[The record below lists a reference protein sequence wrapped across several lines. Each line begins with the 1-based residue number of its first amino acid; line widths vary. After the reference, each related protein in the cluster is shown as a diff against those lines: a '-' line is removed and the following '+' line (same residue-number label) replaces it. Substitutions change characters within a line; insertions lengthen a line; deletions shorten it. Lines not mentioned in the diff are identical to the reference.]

1 MNRIGTVVSSPLYSV
16 IPTKNAQNGAN
27 SDTMVGLSRLDSKK
41 YQTVLNFR
49 RQLPKS
55 PSGCIISEHIEVCNK
70 QIDEY
75 GELAVSHLTRTHK
88 EFSEAE
94 LQEIVSLYQAGKTTR
109 ELGEMFKVSKNTI
122 GRLLREQGV
131 EITRSKAQARL
142 NAKKV
147 ISMYEDGLTS
157 TQIAKQ
163 LGVGAQVILRCLKNH
178 GVKIKSRWD
187 YEQK

>member
-1 MNRIGTVVSSPLYSV
+1 
-16 IPTKNAQNGAN
+16 
-27 SDTMVGLSRLDSKK
+27 
-41 YQTVLNFR
+41 
-49 RQLPKS
+49 
-55 PSGCIISEHIEVCNK
+55 
-70 QIDEY
+70 
-75 GELAVSHLTRTHK
+75 
-88 EFSEAE
+88 
-94 LQEIVSLYQAGKTTR
+94 
-109 ELGEMFKVSKNTI
+109 MFKVSKNTI
-122 GRLLREQGV
+122 VRLLREQGV

>member
-1 MNRIGTVVSSPLYSV
+1 MVSSPLYSV
-16 IPTKNAQNGAN
+16 IPSKNARIGAN
-27 SDTMVGLSRLDSKK
+27 SDHLVGLSRLDSKK
-41 YQTVLNFR
+41 YQAVLNFK

-55 PSGCIISEHIEVCNK
+55 PFPQYIVSENIEVCNK

-75 GELAVSHLTRTHK
+75 GELAVNHLTQTPR

-94 LQEIVSLYQAGKTTR
+94 LQEIISLYQAGKATR

-122 GRLLREQGV
+122 SRLLKKQGV

-142 NAKKV
+142 NTKKV
-147 ISMYEDGLTS
+147 ISMYEDGYTS
-157 TQIAKQ
+157 AQIAKQ
-163 LGVGAQVILRCLKNH
+163 FGASRQTILQCLKDH
-178 GVKIKSRWD
+178 GIKIKSRWD